1 MSIAANLLVRF
12 IKVYRAH
19 DGAKALMVECNF
31 RPSCSSYAIE
41 AIENF
46 GACHG
51 ALLGVKRIWR
61 CRERDQF
68 GRIDDPVQERHVEN
82 GR

>member
-1 MSIAANLLVRF
+1 MSSAANLLVRVIEF
-12 IKVYRAH
+12 YQAH
-19 DGAKALMVECNF
+19 DGANVLMVDCNF

-41 AIENF
+41 AIENY
-46 GACHG
+46 GAWHG

-61 CRERDQF
+61 CRERDQI